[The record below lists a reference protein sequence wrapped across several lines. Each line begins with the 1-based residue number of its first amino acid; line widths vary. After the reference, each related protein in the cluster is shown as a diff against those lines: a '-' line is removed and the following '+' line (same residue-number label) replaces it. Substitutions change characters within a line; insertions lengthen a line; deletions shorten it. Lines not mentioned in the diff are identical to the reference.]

1 MFCLNCGEKIGE
13 YDTFCSYCG
22 AKQIFNV
29 EKSDDYNGWFYI
41 AGNYKHGPFS
51 LDEMAAAIDDEI
63 VKRDTF
69 VWHGGMSQWVL
80 AEQTALKAY
89 LKHVVPPLPD
99 EIIDNKFVW
108 MLATIPILVSWAL
121 LFVVSDFK
129 WITIAMVVLNVV
141 FLSLDISNLRKYGKE
156 PAKWLW
162 LGFVLVPIY
171 LFFRA
176 ARTDRNYAYGITWCV
191 LFVFDIILF

>member
-22 AKQIFNV
+22 AKQISNV
-29 EKSDDYNGWFYI
+29 EKSNDYNGWFYI
-41 AGNYKHGPFS
+41 AGNHKRGPFS

-99 EIIDNKFVW
+99 EIVDNKFVW

-129 WITIAMVVLNVV
+129 WITITMVVLNVSISFPRYIQFTEIRKRTCKVVVVRICFSSNILV
-141 FLSLDISNLRKYGKE
+141 FPSGENRSELCIWDY
-156 PAKWLW
+156 
-162 LGFVLVPIY
+162 LVRIVC
-171 LFFRA
+171 
-176 ARTDRNYAYGITWCV
+176 I
-191 LFVFDIILF
+191 